1 MEEMLVLKNPQKFN
15 VGIVTY
21 DKKAGVNIAPGSF
34 ALVTQRE
41 LNYLDSTSTLLR
53 RGVLF
58 VEENDEAMQKIGIDM
73 ATNPNFISDEEI
85 KKKLSG
91 TLKKM
96 KEWLDGVTE
105 GYILDRIYDVAMGMN
120 LNIDKVNV
128 LIKKM
133 PDKKFMDE

>member
-21 DKKAGVNIAPGSF
+21 DKKEGVNIAPGSF

-53 RGVLF
+53 RGILF

-91 TLKKM
+91 TTKKM
-96 KEWLDGVTE
+96 KEWLDTVTE

-120 LNIDKVNV
+120 LSIDKVNA
-128 LIKKM
+128 LSKKM

>member
-1 MEEMLVLKNPQKFN
+1 MLVLKNPQKFN

-21 DKKAGVNIAPGSF
+21 DKKEGVNIAPGSF

-53 RGVLF
+53 RGILF

-91 TLKKM
+91 TTKKM
-96 KEWLDGVTE
+96 KEWLDTVTE

-120 LNIDKVNV
+120 LSIDKVNA
-128 LIKKM
+128 LSKKM

>member
-21 DKKAGVNIAPGSF
+21 DKKEGVNIAPGSF